1 MNEAWAYGLM
11 CFTSFFTIINPFG
24 TMPIFLSMT
33 ANLDSKEKTQTAT
46 RAALVS
52 LFTLILFAF
61 SGRLLFDFFGI
72 SVHSFRIVGGILF
85 FMVGWDMLQ
94 ARLQRTKVSQKDI
107 HAYVGDISVTP
118 LAIPMITGPGA
129 ITTAIVLMES
139 ADSLPKQI
147 SLFASM
153 TLVIFLVWA
162 ILVSGSKVS
171 KFLGETGSKILLRL
185 MGLIVMV
192 IAVEFFLSGL
202 KPVIVQ
208 IIDYVQ
214 KP

>member
-1 MNEAWAYGLM
+1 MNEVWAYGLM

-33 ANLDSKEKTQTAT
+33 SNLDRKQKTQTAT
-46 RAALVS
+46 RASLVS
-52 LFTLILFAF
+52 LFILVLFAF
-61 SGRLLFDFFGI
+61 SGRILFDFFGI

-94 ARLQRTKVSQKDI
+94 ARLARTKVSKKDI

-129 ITTAIVLMES
+129 ITTAIVLIEGANS
-139 ADSLPKQI
+139 IKQQTALFI
-147 SLFASM
+147 SMA
-153 TLVIFLVWA
+153 LVIGAVWL
-162 ILVSGSKVS
+162 ILISASRVS

-192 IAVEFFLSGL
+192 IAVEFFMSGM
-202 KPVIVQ
+202 KPMILQIV
-208 IIDYVQ
+208 DYVQ
-214 KP
+214 SN